1 MTIIYCYVYFQHTSQ
16 EHLTVRM
23 YNCYFCQ
30 LKFLNRDD
38 LFDHFKK
45 FHNTLK
51 SPLVCGLCKEKG
63 NVQVQKDLQDHLL
76 KFHPDDDF
84 IQTFALAPL
93 VSNSKPETIVEP
105 KSKKQKLK
113 PGNIHRYL
121 IEEDAMVTY
130 PQNFKFY

>member
-1 MTIIYCYVYFQHTSQ
+1 
-16 EHLTVRM
+16 M
-23 YNCYFCQ
+23 YNCYFCK

-45 FHNTLK
+45 IHNTLK

-63 NVQVQKDLQDHLL
+63 NVQVQEDLQDHLL
-76 KFHPDDDF
+76 KFHPDEDF

-93 VSNSKPETIVEP
+93 ASNSKPETIVEP

-113 PGNIHRYL
+113 PGKMSTKIQLLFLKIILLLTFTDVNVSQMWIACCILR
-121 IEEDAMVTY
+121 IG
-130 PQNFKFY
+130 K